1 MTMISVTNDYARVSE
16 ADDES
21 KNLDTQLMLLA
32 EHCNRP
38 DLVHSDAA
46 SGRNLKRPGWQEL
59 MTRVKGGDTVVVA
72 FLDRLSRNFEDC
84 VRIQAELT
92 RRNIGIVAI
101 RENIDTREGS
111 AAAKFFRR
119 SMLAQG
125 AYQVDSAS
133 ERIRLGLDQA
143 RASGKQVGRPPALS
157 HEQAEQCR
165 RMAGEGVGLRQIA
178 RIMGCSHT
186 TVKKAL
192 GMGRC
197 GVPVGR
203 DRLPPATDVESD

>member
-1 MTMISVTNDYARVSE
+1 MVRTTPDMTNMIPVTYGYARVSK

-21 KNLDTQLMLLA
+21 KNLDTQLLLLA
-32 EHCNRP
+32 EHGIRR
-38 DLVHSDAA
+38 DLVYSDVA
-46 SGRNLKRPGWQEL
+46 SGRNLQRPGWQEL
-59 MTRVKGGDTVVVA
+59 ITRVQPGDTIVVA
-72 FLDRLSRNFEDC
+72 FLDRLSRNFEDG

-92 RRNIGIVAI
+92 RRDIGIVAI

-133 ERIRLGLDQA
+133 ERIRLGLDRA
-143 RASGKQVGRPPALS
+143 RASVKRVGRPPALT
-157 HEQAEQCR
+157 HEQVEQCR
-165 RMAGEGVGLRQIA
+165 RMAGEGAGLRQIA
-178 RIMGCSHT
+178 RVMTGSPA

-192 GMGRC
+192 GT
-197 GVPVGR
+197 V
-203 DRLPPATDVESD
+203 AE